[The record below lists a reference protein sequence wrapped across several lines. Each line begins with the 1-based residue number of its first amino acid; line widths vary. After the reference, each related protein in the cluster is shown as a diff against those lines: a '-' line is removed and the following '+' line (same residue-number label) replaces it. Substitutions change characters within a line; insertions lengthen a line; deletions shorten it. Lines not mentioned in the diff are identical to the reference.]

1 MADKNV
7 DYAHVDECPHV
18 DEDVDNLLGE
28 QSTHVSGEQST
39 SKTLSQLEAHI
50 AKMAETMSRMGD
62 MWGRIATKRD
72 CVDSSPLP
80 FPPKRNR
87 LDDDADRQW
96 EWGIRGERQVCY
108 LLRHCEPRIRPQ
120 FPNEMDAQ
128 TWLQNQSR

>member
-39 SKTLSQLEAHI
+39 SKTLSQLEAHM

-87 LDDDADRQW
+87 LDDYQLDF
-96 EWGIRGERQVCY
+96 
-108 LLRHCEPRIRPQ
+108 LRCR
-120 FPNEMDAQ
+120 
-128 TWLQNQSR
+128 